1 MQQEQGVWN
10 VAFMYVSGS
19 EKMQS
24 LYNSPFYA
32 YRKNINNMG
41 KSFKKKVNA
50 WKVLGE
56 DFCEKYGISDDA
68 GIKNI
73 CRNETYKLT

>member
-50 WKVLGE
+50 
-56 DFCEKYGISDDA
+56 
-68 GIKNI
+68 
-73 CRNETYKLT
+73 